1 MAQPTQGSGGGWVA
15 NRPVGSLGRIPTTD
29 QKWLR
34 GKNGKSCHG
43 KQYKK
48 AIDMHSE
55 KGENGKQKNK
65 KIERKNRKQSIQREK
80 ERKNTRNLKEM

>member
-48 AIDMHSE
+48 AINMHSE
-55 KGENGKQKNK
+55 KGENGKQKNRN
-65 KIERKNRKQSIQREK
+65 IERKNRKQSIQREK
-80 ERKNTRNLKEM
+80 ERKNTRNKK

>member
-1 MAQPTQGSGGGWVA
+1 MAQPTQGSGGGWIA
-15 NRPVGSLGRIPTTD
+15 NRPVGSPGRIPTTD

-34 GKNGKSCHG
+34 DKNGKSCHG

-55 KGENGKQKNK
+55 KGENGKQKNR

-80 ERKNTRNLKEM
+80 ERKNTRNQKKM

>member
-15 NRPVGSLGRIPTTD
+15 NRPVGSPGRIPTTD

-55 KGENGKQKNK
+55 KGENSKQKNRN
-65 KIERKNRKQSIQREK
+65 IERKNRKQSIQREK
-80 ERKNTRNLKEM
+80 ERKNTRNKK